1 MIFFGY
7 TVWLLKMGLTN
18 SFSWFQPSKIEVNIA
33 SKILLQRY
41 IITFSSDSRIVKLRK
56 F

>member
-1 MIFFGY
+1 MAAQNGSYEFF
-7 TVWLLKMGLTN
+7 
-18 SFSWFQPSKIEVNIA
+18 SAFQPSKIEVNIA
-33 SKILLQRY
+33 SKLLLQRY